1 MPVNYPKFTVQDN
14 GEVTCRMGHVVV
26 PGRVMDHIHPELDTP
41 KPKPAPQVRTD
52 NDDDWWQKALEQSM
66 VGLDSRT

>member
-14 GEVTCRMGHVVV
+14 GEVTCRLGHIVV
-26 PGRVMDHIHPELDTP
+26 PGRVMDHRHPELD
-41 KPKPAPQVRTD
+41 AQVKATATE
-52 NDDDWWQKALEQSM
+52 DDWWQKALEQSM

>member
-26 PGRVMDHIHPELDTP
+26 PGRVMDHRHPELDA
-41 KPKPAPQVRTD
+41 PAPQVTAT
-52 NDDDWWQKALEQSM
+52 DDDWWQKALEQSM